1 MNIRAKG
8 SKGELE
14 AAKWLHKW
22 LQLEEIPA
30 RNLEQVRSHRGVV
43 GESGMSGGHDLLVP
57 PFVVEVKRCET
68 LARNQWWSQVV
79 AATGRGQCS
88 VVMYRRNRQP
98 WRFLVPARIIGVES
112 GFIEL
117 EAEIFIRWARKW
129 MK

>member
-22 LQLEEIPA
+22 LQLKEVPA
-30 RNLEQVRSHRGVV
+30 RNLEQTR
-43 GESGMSGGHDLLVP
+43 SGGHDLLVP
-57 PFVVEVKRCET
+57 PFVIEVKRCET

-79 AATGRGQCS
+79 AATGVGLCS

-98 WRFLVPARIIGVES
+98 WRFLVPARIIGLDS
-112 GFIEL
+112 GYLQL
-117 EAEIFIRWARKW
+117 EAEEFVRWSTNYVVR
-129 MK
+129 